1 MGEVRSGLGVWK
13 RGLGVWKRIG
23 EIAASFDL
31 REGEFAN
38 LVTLRHRAAQS
49 TDVV

>member
-1 MGEVRSGLGVWK
+1 MGEVRS
-13 RGLGVWKRIG
+13 GLGVWKRIG

-38 LVTLRHRAAQS
+38 LVTLRHRAPQS